1 MRLGVVHVLGNIGK
15 EELVRPLL
23 DQVQREAEQ
32 AVQLEILKAVE
43 ILGEGKVEG
52 NWNFKIYGGD
62 AFSPAD
68 RDGFVSALQKIRT
81 EATVDTLEHLAEE
94 FLEKM
99 AGQLASEAEVQVVRA
114 DLEGALKLYDRAL
127 AIKPDSKNVHT
138 SLGKFQY
145 FNGERAKGLATLRV
159 YGLVLQV
166 PELAPPP
173 VIDGHLTDPVWS
185 QATRLDAFCQ
195 NVLPVRAIPVEG
207 HSEFY
212 VNYSAD
218 TIYFGLKAHEESTN
232 GLVATHRTHDSQV
245 WQDDGVE
252 IYIDTDLDQRS
263 YWGILANCI
272 EPTYWSIEVALP
284 SPRST
289 RPAPSRAMSG
299 ALT

>member
-1 MRLGVVHVLGNIGK
+1 M
-15 EELVRPLL
+15 
-23 DQVQREAEQ
+23 
-32 AVQLEILKAVE
+32 
-43 ILGEGKVEG
+43 
-52 NWNFKIYGGD
+52 
-62 AFSPAD
+62 
-68 RDGFVSALQKIRT
+68 
-81 EATVDTLEHLAEE
+81 
-94 FLEKM
+94 
-99 AGQLASEAEVQVVRA
+99 
-114 DLEGALKLYDRAL
+114 
-127 AIKPDSKNVHT
+127 
-138 SLGKFQY
+138 
-145 FNGERAKGLATLRV
+145 
-159 YGLVLQV
+159 
-166 PELAPPP
+166 PELETPP

-195 NVLPVRAIPVEG
+195 NVLMVRAIPVEG

-212 VNYSAD
+212 VYYSAD

-272 EPTYWSIEVALP
+272 GTILDSKQSVIESPLSSDNGWNGDFQLATRIEPTYWSIEVALP